1 MSIQFLRGDPQAPK
15 GHAIFFARSTA
26 NPRTVLATYC
36 IVPPMPLSLAKYL
49 PSFLAS
55 QLPPEDLQDA
65 TNVPVMPIPP
75 MLEEGSTL
83 ERLQRVAD
91 PLAEKYR
98 STELMAAAFEPG
110 ERGAR
115 LAELYLERGYKL
127 LDEEYADIPRIERA
141 IRELQQ
147 N

>member
-1 MSIQFLRGDPQAPK
+1 
-15 GHAIFFARSTA
+15 
-26 NPRTVLATYC
+26 
-36 IVPPMPLSLAKYL
+36 
-49 PSFLAS
+49 
-55 QLPPEDLQDA
+55 
-65 TNVPVMPIPP
+65 
-75 MLEEGSTL
+75 
-83 ERLQRVAD
+83 
-91 PLAEKYR
+91 
-98 STELMAAAFEPG
+98 MAAAFEPG